1 MRSAVLATCVLCAG
15 VHGTL
20 YGINEEFA
28 HLKSD
33 LPMRTIEDVV
43 HKQNEMIDVL
53 AAFVDV
59 TERLPLETLD
69 PHMKPKLMPPTMT
82 HRGGGKDTEYLD
94 VHNDVVFVGFPASA
108 VEAMRAKWFDQLT
121 HTDPLLAT
129 LGANANVVVAPGGML
144 VRHHFHLVQISFHV
158 ADRLRDYVSQLLL
171 HPTGDGVGD
180 GEKDGNT
187 LGDHYIN
194 AWELEELLESLAD
207 TIGST
212 HTMRA
217 ADGGSGPEQKSA
229 GAAGTLFVVNLDVG
243 TTRGAEVRYSYRHGF
258 TTGDLRTMAVDA
270 EVLKAAE
277 NVLSGRRS
285 TRADLVAEDKQPLFP
300 TPAGSSSGSSGSGG
314 SSSTAR
320 TYARTNEAMNTQVH
334 WRDAVS
340 ATRDWAKGLGETITG
355 LSKDGRFT
363 LKERALR
370 ILKAAA
376 GSPLARH
383 TRSLA
388 TAVVAA
394 ARRPLS
400 DAEAAEAERTCSHC
414 SATTWVGSGRVMWR
428 DLHAVPAAPV
438 HRSMGNSPSEPQ
450 PRPLSETDWLKVGTI
465 VVPPKLDKKKKLESV
480 EEIEETLYAMQRQLT
495 SLEHMIWQAGCP
507 DFNTPI
513 INMSPAPP
521 KGGQKRADAHLDA
534 LGELLEDRV
543 SSRTITPTCAHL
555 AMQVALL
562 ETLRIAS
569 QEMGAMSTRWLGSPQ
584 ADEVKWYLGDFAHL
598 HARLLL
604 EALEI
609 SNPLLASAVF
619 TPIPTAAKKKSKDAG
634 PPPEHD
640 RDRTVPSEGTQVH
653 AGKLSEEAAVY
664 LGHLTSYVQRAARYR
679 VAPPM
684 ALRLD
689 PAVDPASA
697 LAAPAPLTPITAA
710 LRSRVEMYQ
719 RRLTRDRIRYGERVH
734 GDYEDGVRA
743 ENEIS
748 RFAHAYTGE
757 SMLEL
762 ILSESMYG
770 GHGGP
775 GGGTEARREHEA
787 DEVERSLPLWA
798 SLLPSVLFPTK
809 VDVVL
814 YVVKLQSTYEPL
826 ARGAEEG
833 GFDFAT
839 FIAEVG
845 RLKLPN
851 QHMAVS
857 VQVLDRAALAGERGI
872 SLGLASCRRE
882 ARVPAAPAAQPGDTG
897 APTEYYRF
905 LDGACVWAHLH
916 PVDEQAA
923 NALARQDKDRK
934 AAAQT
939 LHLPVFLISTAEDDP
954 VFLADLQQASVVGD
968 MVLVVQNQQEKILS
982 ELTCVSS
989 DAVAAQDATY
999 AERRE
1004 VSGRNPLAAALA
1016 AVARAVGGLP
1026 GGQWGHRGLPTAP
1039 NAAAALGFEGP
1050 ADAPPPDEITGSD
1063 SHALMN
1069 GGGSDAEYAG
1079 WGLQDWSTFLGP
1091 SPVFE
1096 ATALSSHYLPSFS
1109 ALEIELMH
1117 RARVLRSVGLS
1128 RAAAQIIADGTVGA
1142 LTYVLDDGLERLQK
1156 TLTEAMAAA
1165 DVADWAAAA
1174 GAANAG
1180 YLLAQELLAHHH
1192 AHVRDLTVTAATTPA
1207 DRHNNTYLAQQAAA
1221 NAVRAHDGYAAYD
1234 AGNEDTFV
1242 WFCVKCSVWI
1252 VPVTVG
1258 TYYAVAWLVGGGN
1271 KPPRPASHY

>member
-1 MRSAVLATCVLCAG
+1 MMWHSMRSMLGATLVLCAG

-20 YGINEEFA
+20 NGINEEFA

-53 AAFVDV
+53 AAYVDV
-59 TERLPLETLD
+59 TDRLPLEVMD
-69 PHMKPKLMPPTMT
+69 PTMKPKLMPKK
-82 HRGGGKDTEYLD
+82 HHHDDSEYLD
-94 VHNDVVFVGFPASA
+94 VHSDVVFVGFPASA
-108 VEAMRAKWFDQLT
+108 VEAMRAKWFDPLT

-129 LGANANVVVAPGGML
+129 VGPNANLVVAPGGL
-144 VRHHFHLVQISFHV
+144 HVRHHFHLVQISFHV

-171 HPTGDGVGD
+171 HPTGDGD
-180 GEKDGNT
+180 GGKDKDHHDG
-187 LGDHYIN
+187 LGEHYIN
-194 AWELEELLESLAD
+194 AWELEELLESLAK

-212 HTMRA
+212 HTMRS
-217 ADGGSGPEQKSA
+217 ADGGSGPEQKTV
-229 GAAGTLFVVNLDVG
+229 GAADTLFVVNLDVG
-243 TTRGAEVRYSYRHGF
+243 TTRGAEVRYSYRNGF
-258 TTGDLRTMAVDA
+258 TTGDLRAMAVEAD
-270 EVLKAAE
+270 VLKAAE
-277 NVLSGRRS
+277 AVLDGRRS
-285 TRADLVAEDKQPLFP
+285 TRADLVADDKQPLFP
-300 TPAGSSSGSSGSGG
+300 STGSGSGSG
-314 SSSTAR
+314 NKGVAR
-320 TYARTNEAMNTQVH
+320 TYARSNEAMNTQVH
-334 WRDAVS
+334 WREAVS
-340 ATRDWAKGLGETITG
+340 STRDWAKTLGETIAG
-355 LSKDGRFT
+355 LTKDGRFT
-363 LKERALR
+363 LKDRALR
-370 ILKAAA
+370 ILKAAPDT
-376 GSPLARH
+376 PLARH
-383 TRSLA
+383 ARSLA

-400 DAEAAEAERTCSHC
+400 DGEAAEAERACSHC

-438 HRSMGNSPSEPQ
+438 HRAMGNSPSEPQ
-450 PRPLSETDWLKVGTI
+450 PRPLSEADWLKVGTI

-507 DFNTPI
+507 DFKTPI

-521 KGGQKRADAHLDA
+521 PGNKNRADAHLDA

-555 AMQVALL
+555 AMQVSLL
-562 ETLRIAS
+562 ETLRVAS
-569 QEMGAMSTRWLGSPQ
+569 QEMGAMSTRWLESPQ
-584 ADEVKWYLGDFAHL
+584 ADEVKWYLGDFAQL

-619 TPIPTAAKKKSKDAG
+619 TPTPAAAAKKKNKDA
-634 PPPEHD
+634 HQD
-640 RDRTVPSEGTQVH
+640 RERPVQSEGTQIH

-679 VAPPM
+679 VAPPL

-710 LRSRVEMYQ
+710 LRLRVEMYQ
-719 RRLTRDRIRYGERVH
+719 RRLTRDRIRYSERVH
-734 GDYEDGVRA
+734 GDYEEGFRA

-762 ILSESMYG
+762 ILSENMYG
-770 GHGGP
+770 MHGGP
-775 GGGTEARREHEA
+775 GGAAEARREHEA
-787 DEVERSLPLWA
+787 EEVARSLPLWQ

-809 VDVVL
+809 IDVVL
-814 YVVKLQSTYEPL
+814 YVVKLQSAYEPL

-839 FIAEVG
+839 FMAEAG

-851 QHMAVS
+851 QHMSVS

-872 SLGLASCRRE
+872 GLGLASCRRE
-882 ARVPAAPAAQPGDTG
+882 ARVPAAPSAAPSSPDT
-897 APTEYYRF
+897 PPEYYRY

-923 NALARQDKDRK
+923 RLDKDRR

-939 LHLPVFLISTAEDDP
+939 LHLPVFLVSTADDDP
-954 VFLADLQQASVVGD
+954 VFLADLQQAAVVGD
-968 MVLVVQNQQEKILS
+968 LVLVVQNQQEKILS

-989 DAVAAQDATY
+989 DATATRDVAY

-1016 AVARAVGGLP
+1016 AVARAVGG
-1026 GGQWGHRGLPTAP
+1026 
-1039 NAAAALGFEGP
+1039 
-1050 ADAPPPDEITGSD
+1050 GSKK
-1063 SHALMN
+1063 
-1069 GGGSDAEYAG
+1069 
-1079 WGLQDWSTFLGP
+1079 
-1091 SPVFE
+1091 
-1096 ATALSSHYLPSFS
+1096 
-1109 ALEIELMH
+1109 
-1117 RARVLRSVGLS
+1117 
-1128 RAAAQIIADGTVGA
+1128 GT
-1142 LTYVLDDGLERLQK
+1142 
-1156 TLTEAMAAA
+1156 
-1165 DVADWAAAA
+1165 
-1174 GAANAG
+1174 
-1180 YLLAQELLAHHH
+1180 
-1192 AHVRDLTVTAATTPA
+1192 
-1207 DRHNNTYLAQQAAA
+1207 
-1221 NAVRAHDGYAAYD
+1221 
-1234 AGNEDTFV
+1234 
-1242 WFCVKCSVWI
+1242 
-1252 VPVTVG
+1252 
-1258 TYYAVAWLVGGGN
+1258 
-1271 KPPRPASHY
+1271 